1 MTKMFKKVF
10 AFVLAVVMCVV
21 ATSCTVYEK
30 ATINKNGSVTH
41 YSSMRVKKSDVKA
54 VKDLF
59 HNPDKP
65 YFDEDTDSDLYD
77 QICEWEAEMDV
88 KEIDGV
94 KYYFEEFTDKDC
106 TLSDLTYN
114 YISSQPNGA
123 GEITTT
129 GLWAYTP
136 DTVVNDDTQTM
147 LKIFEELGIEYDAS
161 AHLTF
166 PYKITATNCEK
177 VDDYTINIPLDQ
189 KIWYVV
195 TEESREPWA
204 LAEDKEAEITAM
216 ALETLKPIKSPYL
229 RATFESAK
237 RMLLVWETENFDD
250 KTGAMY
256 FYGNG
261 SQVQVRIGKGEWKT
275 IKTLDEFEMGVYSYK
290 FIEGKTYQF
299 RVRSIRKSPSG
310 AFETMYSSY
319 KLSRKVTIP
328 YFSKCPY
335 GKVVSKSKGAIT
347 VSFKKPHNIKS
358 TGYQIRYSTDKKFKK
373 GVKTI
378 SVKTKN
384 MPKTIKKLKSG
395 KTYFVK
401 IRKYQKPGY
410 DGYTFNVYGK
420 WSKTFRVKV
429 K

>member
-30 ATINKNGSVTH
+30 ATIKKNGSVTF
-41 YSSMRVKKSDVKA
+41 YSSMLVKKSDVNA
-54 VKDLF
+54 VKKVF
-59 HNPDKP
+59 NNPDKP
-65 YFDEDTDSDLYD
+65 YIDEDTDSDIYG
-77 QICEWEAEMDV
+77 QICEWEAEMNV

-94 KYYFEEFTDKDC
+94 KYYFEEFTDKNY
-106 TLSDLTYN
+106 TLSDITYD
-114 YISSQPNGA
+114 YILSRPNGA
-123 GEITTT
+123 GEITST

-136 DTVVNDDTQTM
+136 DTVVDDDTQTM
-147 LKIFEELGIEYDAS
+147 LKVFEELGIEYDAS
-161 AHLTF
+161 AHLAF
-166 PYKITATNCEK
+166 PYKITETNCEK

-195 TEESREPWA
+195 TENSTEPWA
-204 LAEDKEAEITAM
+204 KADDKASQITAM
-216 ALETLKPIKSPYL
+216 ALARLKPIKTPYL

-237 RMLLVWETENFDD
+237 RLLLVWETESYDETTSSVN
-250 KTGAMY
+250 Y
-256 FYGNG
+256 YGNG
-261 SQVQVRIGKGEWKT
+261 SQVQVRIGNGEWKNV
-275 IKTLDEFEMGVYSYK
+275 KTQDELEMGVYSYK

-299 RVRSIRKSPSG
+299 RVRNIRKSLSG

-319 KLSRKVTIP
+319 KLSRKVTVP

-373 GVKTI
+373 GVKTV

-420 WSKTFRVKV
+420 WSKAFRVKV